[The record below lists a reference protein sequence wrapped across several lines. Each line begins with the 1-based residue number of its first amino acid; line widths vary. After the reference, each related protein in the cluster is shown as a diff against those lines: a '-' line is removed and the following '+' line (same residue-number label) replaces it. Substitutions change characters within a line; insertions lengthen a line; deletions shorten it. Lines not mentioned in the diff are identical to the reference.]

1 MSEQRFAIAHARNLV
16 NSVEEKL
23 MWQYRKTNHKE
34 KIAQS
39 FMKLVDARDNEVIAP
54 FKNRLKEANG
64 IIETLMDAKPSG
76 NLKSRLRY
84 LFTGK
89 L

>member
-23 MWQYRKTNHKE
+23 MWQYRKPNHKE

-54 FKNRLKEANG
+54 FKNRLKEAND
-64 IIETLMDAKPSG
+64 IIATLADAKPSG
-76 NLKSRLRY
+76 SFASRLRY

>member
-16 NSVEEKL
+16 NIVEEKL

-39 FMKLVDARDNEVIAP
+39 LLNLVDARDNEVIAP
-54 FKNRLKEANG
+54 FKNRLKEAND
-64 IIETLMDAKPSG
+64 IIETLMDSKPSESFA
-76 NLKSRLRY
+76 SRLRY

>member
-1 MSEQRFAIAHARNLV
+1 MSEQRFAIAPARNLV

-39 FMKLVDARDNEVIAP
+39 LLNLVDARDNEVLAP
-54 FKNRLKEANG
+54 FKNRLKEAND
-64 IIETLMDAKPSG
+64 IIETLMDSKPSESFA
-76 NLKSRLRY
+76 SRLRY